1 MIKQIKEIT
10 ITKDYISDFPY
21 GIVDK
26 NAPADVG
33 DMGLIP
39 YLGIF
44 HMFQSNQVYVPQLL
58 NCCSRVRKLQLL
70 RRCVETTEA
79 PKHPKP
85 CSTTREATIMRSLAP
100 ASERSGLNSK
110 ISTYLLAG
118 DLLGLAIL

>member
-70 RRCVETTEA
+70 RPYALDPVLCNKRSSCNTKKSSLNLPHLQQQRPSA
-79 PKHPKP
+79 
-85 CSTTREATIMRSLAP
+85 TR
-100 ASERSGLNSK
+100 NK
-110 ISTYLLAG
+110 
-118 DLLGLAIL
+118 